1 MTLSTVLLGTDRH
14 DLDRIRGP
22 FHQNLQRPP
31 HVDEESSK
39 GNTLST
45 ADLAVLQ
52 AALTMMERVTYTEA
66 EMKPDT
72 AN

>member
-1 MTLSTVLLGTDRH
+1 MTSAEFAALST
-14 DLDRIRGP
+14 RIFNELRTWI
-22 FHQNLQRPP
+22 
-31 HVDEESSK
+31 EESSK

-52 AALTMMERVTYTEA
+52 AALAVMERVTYTEA